1 MMITDVS
8 DRSIPELVSLEGRA
22 AVITGGARGIGL
34 AIATRFAEAGASVLI
49 GDLDEKGA
57 EDAAERLSA
66 MGRRTIGMELDARD
80 TDSVSRLADR
90 AVVEL
95 GTIDI
100 WVNNAGVYP
109 SVPLV
114 DMTEAQ
120 WDNVLDVNLKGS
132 FLGAQQAAQHM
143 IDAGHGGV
151 IVNLA
156 STASFRGL
164 GPGVAHYVSSKFG
177 VRGLTQALAVELGPY
192 GIRVLAVAPTFI
204 DTPGTAEGREALET
218 AGRGDMIEQMAAAKP
233 LGRTGVPDDVA
244 RVVLFCASDLAALM
258 TGTTLPVDAGDL
270 AL

>member
-8 DRSIPELVSLEGRA
+8 DKSIPELVSLEGRA
-22 AVITGGARGIGL
+22 AVSTGGAHGIGL
-34 AIATRFAEAGASVLI
+34 AIATRFTEAGASVLI
-49 GDLDEKGA
+49 GDLDDKAA
-57 EDAAERLSA
+57 EDAAESLSA
-66 MGRRTIGMELDARD
+66 LGRRTIGVKLDARD
-80 TDSVSRLADR
+80 TDSVSRFADR
-90 AVVEL
+90 AVLEL

-132 FLGAQQAAQHM
+132 FLGAQQAAKHT
-143 IDAGHGGV
+143 INAGHGGV

-164 GPGVAHYVSSKFG
+164 GPGIAHYVSSKFG
-177 VRGLTQALAVELGPY
+177 IRGLTQALAVELGPH

-204 DTPGTAEGREALET
+204 DTPGTAERL
-218 AGRGDMIEQMAAAKP
+218 D
-233 LGRTGVPDDVA
+233 
-244 RVVLFCASDLAALM
+244 ASRRLAA
-258 TGTTLPVDAGDL
+258 GT
-270 AL
+270 